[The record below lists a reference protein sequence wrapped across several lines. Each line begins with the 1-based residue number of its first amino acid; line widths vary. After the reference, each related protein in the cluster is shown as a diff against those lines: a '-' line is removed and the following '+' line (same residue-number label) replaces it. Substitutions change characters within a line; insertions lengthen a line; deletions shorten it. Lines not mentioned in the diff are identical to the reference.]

1 MMETVVAEGTGA
13 GAQIE
18 GYNIAGK
25 TGTAERAG
33 EGGGYQENNNMASF
47 LGFVSPKHPKAM
59 VYITLDGTAYTS
71 SVATPPFKTIMQA
84 TIDAL
89 GIKAGE

>member
-1 MMETVVAEGTGA
+1 
-13 GAQIE
+13 
-18 GYNIAGK
+18 
-25 TGTAERAG
+25 
-33 EGGGYQENNNMASF
+33 MASF

-59 VYITLDGTAYTS
+59 VLHLPLDGTAYTS